1 MANSTQIDELRL
13 DIRVEDKSKG
23 ESSAQKVR
31 ALASAISRLDSVIRS
46 TDLKGLKSY
55 FGELTKS
62 VKPLAEELKSVSKKL
77 LAFSQVS
84 KKVQKEA
91 VTNINVGEKADAGDQ
106 YPDEEIRGAREL
118 TEEEKQLIQ
127 SIVNDYNQMLA
138 DVKEMSKLDMLKQE
152 LARVQALK
160 SETTSIAQAKKLRE
174 QELKLI
180 QQINTEE
187 NKGKGGGLGGFVGSL
202 AQSFGR
208 IAMYRAIRTIIKD
221 VTQAMREGLQNFAQ
235 YSEETDKSLSNI
247 NNSVEQLKNTFGI
260 TLAYLIETLEPVIVS
275 ISDAIVD
282 VINNLNMAIAS
293 FKGEETF
300 SKAKKATDDYADS
313 LKKTANLFSF
323 DKFNVISGS
332 EEKNPAEMFEEMEV
346 PDALPETAT
355 IFQEIIKEISGIM
368 DLIGN
373 LWDIVKPIFES
384 GITFG
389 ATIIDLINDVAETF
403 KPLLDVA
410 VGVIK
415 GITDHISGA
424 LQIISGLLKLLRGDF
439 DGAWESIKNGFI
451 KMVNGIIDVIN
462 FLFVKLNPLTWL
474 FDLFGVDTSNWGIPH
489 IPTFASGGVVPNTG
503 TLFYAGEAGAEAVYK
518 MNNGQ
523 TGVANVEQMQ
533 QAFAGALDQ
542 RTNVLLSAIYNSLG
556 LNDNVANGS
565 NLTSFVNT
573 IMPEIDAYNLRRG
586 RV

>member
-1 MANSTQIDELRL
+1 VANSTQIDELRL

-62 VKPLAEELKSVSKKL
+62 VKPLAKELKSVSKEL

-84 KKVQKEA
+84 RQVQKEA
-91 VTNINVGEKADAGDQ
+91 GISINVGEKADAGDQ
-106 YPDEEIRGAREL
+106 YPDEAIQGARVL
-118 TEEEKQLIQ
+118 TEEDRQIAQ
-127 SIVNDYNQMLA
+127 SVVNEYNQMLA

-152 LARVQALK
+152 LARVQTLK
-160 SETTSIAQAKKLRE
+160 AETTSIAQAKKLRE

-235 YSEETDKSLSNI
+235 YSEDVNKAVSSIKNSLGQV
-247 NNSVEQLKNTFGI
+247 NN
-260 TLAYLIETLEPVIVS
+260 TLGVTIGYLAETLEPVIVQLAD
-275 ISDAIVD
+275 IIIDALNE
-282 VINNLNMAIAS
+282 INKLIAI
-293 FKGEETF
+293 FNGETKF
-300 SKAKKATDDYADS
+300 HKAKKAVDDYADS
-313 LKKTANLFSF
+313 LRKTSLFSF
-323 DKFNVISGS
+323 DKFIALNGDNSTPI
-332 EEKNPAEMFEEMEV
+332 EELFEEV
-346 PDALPETAT
+346 
-355 IFQEIIKEISGIM
+355 EISDEELKKYGEVS
-368 DLIGN
+368 DFLH
-373 LWDIVKPIFES
+373 E
-384 GITFG
+384 T
-389 ATIIDLINDVAETF
+389 IDLLKQIVELYWELEQAFMPLRMAAAEITEY
-403 KPLLDVA
+403 L
-410 VGVIK
+410 VGVFTGAFQLIK
-415 GITDHISGA
+415 G
-424 LQIISGLLKLLRGDF
+424 LLELLTGNF
-439 DGAWESIKNGFI
+439 DKAWENIKQGFV
-451 KMVNGIIDVIN
+451 KMVNKIIDVVN
-462 FLFVKLNPLTWL
+462 FLVVKLNPLSWL
-474 FDLFGVDTSNWGIPH
+474 VELFGGSTANWGIPH